1 MNNSWHKA
9 ESTVKP
15 QLVEQIDSYIYLRK
29 NIVEEK
35 RKDEIQDAETVC
47 YTYDECVLTTAEYSK
62 ILTDTLDVTNS
73 NLSDL
78 ESLVAD
84 YIGGNTDVA

>member
-1 MNNSWHKA
+1 MYNSWHKA

-35 RKDEIQDAETVC
+35 RKDEFQGIETVF
-47 YTYDECVLTTAEYSK
+47 YVYDECVLTTAEYSK

-78 ESLVAD
+78 ESLVVD

>member
-1 MNNSWHKA
+1 MYNSWHKS

-15 QLVEQIDSYIYLRK
+15 LLVEQIDNYIYLRR
-29 NIVEEK
+29 NVVEEK
-35 RKDEIQDAETVC
+35 RKDETQNTEVSIFV
-47 YTYDECVLTTAEYSK
+47 YDECILTPAEYSK
-62 ILTDTLDVTNS
+62 ILTDTLDTTNS

>member
-1 MNNSWHKA
+1 MYNSWHKA

-35 RKDEIQDAETVC
+35 RKDEFQGIETV
-47 YTYDECVLTTAEYSK
+47 YYVYDECVLTTAEYSK

>member
-1 MNNSWHKA
+1 MYNSWHKA

-35 RKDEIQDAETVC
+35 RKDEFQGIETV
-47 YTYDECVLTTAEYSK
+47 YYIYDECVLTTAEYSK